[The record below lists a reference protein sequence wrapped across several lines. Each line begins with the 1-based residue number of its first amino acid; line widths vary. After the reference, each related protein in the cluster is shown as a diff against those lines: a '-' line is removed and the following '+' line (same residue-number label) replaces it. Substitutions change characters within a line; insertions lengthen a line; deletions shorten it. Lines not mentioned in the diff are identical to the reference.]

1 MLPRQGEAKGVYH
14 HQAIITW
21 KVKGAYLRKRRSKLW
36 TLKWQQSHNYQSLN
50 VKNKKQTKQTTRTG
64 TES

>member
-1 MLPRQGEAKGVYH
+1 MKGIHH

-21 KVKGAYLRKRRSKLW
+21 NVKGTYLRKRRSKLW
-36 TLKWQQSHNYQSLN
+36 TLEWQETHQSTIEYKKQ
-50 VKNKKQTKQTTRTG
+50 KQTKQTTRTG